1 MQKWFFQFAGLSLAL
16 TIILASGCT
25 DDPIVEPSLGPD
37 VRFVTETDYLSGD
50 ADVVRG
56 EFFQVKVTVDKGDG
70 KLKSFTIYEGS
81 DKLATARFDINNG
94 AITSNNPFLITGVDQ
109 DGATY
114 EFKIASLDT
123 EAATTYTFEATDE
136 NNLQDEVSLVVTTKA
151 PATTPI
157 EMSLSGVLFNAS
169 GPAGTGG
176 LDLDTGT
183 GTGSQAA
190 GAEIRD
196 MGINCGVNPPAWRQ
210 QIGTVNGAV
219 MRRVRA
225 EMVENFSFANATTK
239 EIIAAAYETGS
250 EITSDLPTL
259 YCNPDDNVVV
269 TDVTLPLVVGD
280 MFAISANGKIY
291 LIRVDEINDVAAD
304 NSDNYK
310 MSIKY

>member
-1 MQKWFFQFAGLSLAL
+1 MQKWFFQLAGLSLAL

-37 VRFVTETDYLSGD
+37 VRFVSETGYLSAD
-50 ADVVRG
+50 ADVTRG
-56 EFFQVKVTVDKGDG
+56 DFFLVKITAAKGDG
-70 KLKSFTIYEGS
+70 KLKSFTVYEGS
-81 DKLATARFDINNG
+81 DKLATARFEINNG
-94 AITSNNPFLITGVDQ
+94 TITSNNPFLITGVDQ

-114 EFKIASLDT
+114 EFKIESLD
-123 EAATTYTFEATDE
+123 ALASTTYTFEVTDE

-157 EMSLSGVLFNAS
+157 EMSLNGVLFNAS
-169 GPAGTGG
+169 GPVGTGG

-196 MGINCGVNPPAWRQ
+196 MGINCGVNPPAWRM

-225 EMVENFSFANATTK
+225 DMVENFTFDNANTK
-239 EIIAAAYETGS
+239 EILAAAYETGS
-250 EITSDLPTL
+250 TISSNLPTL
-259 YCNPDDNVVV
+259 YCNPDDNVTV
-269 TDVTLPLVVGD
+269 TNVTLPLVVGD
-280 MFAISANGKIY
+280 MFAISANNKIY